1 MNVCDSDMLG
11 SVFSAYGASKVNN
24 LSEADVVILNT
35 CSVRAQAEQK
45 AFSYLGR
52 VKEFK
57 QKNPCIKIV
66 VIGCMAERLGTNI
79 KKRFN
84 SVDLIIGAKDIDNA
98 ALRIMNLFR
107 TNYSS
112 KKVNCEIKSEIVRYV
127 TIMRGCDN
135 YCSYCAVPF
144 VRGREI
150 SINCETIVNECSSM
164 VKNGAREIIL
174 LGQNVNSYQYKDVNF
189 ASLIKKA
196 ATIENLER
204 IRFMTNHPKDLSDDL
219 IKIMATEPKV
229 CSHIHLPMQ
238 SASDK
243 ILKVMNRKYS
253 YEHYLGLIN
262 KLRTAVPG
270 VSVTTDI
277 IVGFPGETDEDFEDT
292 LKAVKTIRFGGL
304 YVFRYSPRPDTKAT
318 EMTDD
323 VPFEEKKRRHAIILK
338 ESNKISIEIVLEML
352 GSTQQ
357 VLAEEIKNGII
368 KARTKNGRKVFT
380 EGRKEYIGKHIN
392 VNIKEAKVN
401 SLFGDIV

>member
-35 CSVRAQAEQK
+35 CTVRAQAEQK